1 MEAVMKRP
9 TIGDIARRA
18 GVSKAAVSYA
28 LNGRPGVSEETRD
41 RVSRIAHAL
50 GWRANTA
57 ALALSAERAGVVGLV
72 VPGPA
77 PWAMIEGIERELAV
91 DGVALQLA
99 IVRDA
104 EAETETYR
112 DWWAARRV
120 DGVLVI
126 DPRSNDPRIPL
137 LHKLN
142 VPVVLVGAGA
152 PDMSAVLDD
161 PAAECRRAVE
171 HLIERGHTRL
181 GHVAGRTGLYRNV
194 HRKEALRQVAQ
205 ELLGTAPM
213 ETQGDLEA
221 TKELLAKPDPPSA
234 VIYDEDA
241 TAAATVAHA
250 SLLNVRIP
258 AQLAVVAWG
267 DSSVCQ
273 LVRPGVTAIR
283 HDDGADGASAARL
296 LLNHLKTGIPEQRM
310 VGPGE
315 LVVRGTT

>member
-1 MEAVMKRP
+1 MKRP

-28 LNGRPGVSEETRD
+28 LNGRPGVSEETRE

-72 VPGPA
+72 VAGPA
-77 PWAMIEGIERELAV
+77 PWTVVEGIERELAI

-104 EAETETYR
+104 EAEAETYR

-120 DGVLVI
+120 DGVLLL
-126 DPRSNDPRIPL
+126 DPRPDDHRIPL
-137 LHKLN
+137 LRKLN
-142 VPVVLVGAGA
+142 VPAVLVGAGV

-171 HLIERGHTRL
+171 HLIERGHSRL
-181 GHVAGRTGLYRNV
+181 GHVKGQGVSRNV
-194 HRKEALRQVAQ
+194 HRAEAFRQVTK
-205 ELLGTAPM
+205 ELLGCEAV
-213 ETQGDLEA
+213 EAQGALEA
-221 TKELLAKPDPPSA
+221 TKELLATPDPPSA
-234 VIYDEDA
+234 LIYDDD
-241 TAAATVAHA
+241 AAAAETVAHA
-250 SLLNVRIP
+250 AMLNIHIP
-258 AQLAVVAWG
+258 TQLAVVAWG
-267 DSSVCQ
+267 DSNVCQ
-273 LVRPGVTAIR
+273 LVHPGVTAIH
-283 HDDGADGASAARL
+283 HDEAADGASAARL
-296 LLNHLKTGIPEQRM
+296 LLNHLKTGIPEQRT
-310 VGPGE
+310 VDPGQ

>member
-1 MEAVMKRP
+1 MEDAMKRP

-28 LNGRPGVSEETRD
+28 LNGRPGVSEETRE

-72 VPGPA
+72 VAGPA
-77 PWAMIEGIERELAV
+77 PWAMVEGIERELAV

-104 EAETETYR
+104 EAESETYR

-126 DPRSNDPRIPL
+126 DPRADDPRIPL
-137 LHKLN
+137 LRKLS
-142 VPVVLVGAGA
+142 VPAALVGTAA

-161 PAAECRRAVE
+161 PVAECRRVIE
-171 HLIERGHTRL
+171 HLVERGHTSI
-181 GHVAGRTGLYRNV
+181 GHVAGRSGLCRDA
-194 HRKEALRQVAQ
+194 HRSQALCQVAR
-205 ELLGTAPM
+205 ELLGSPPVPVGA
-213 ETQGDLEA
+213 DLAA
-221 TKELLAKPDPPSA
+221 TRELLARADRPSA
-234 VIYDEDA
+234 LIYDEEMV
-241 TAAATVAHA
+241 AAATVARA
-250 SLLNVRIP
+250 GQLGVRIP
-258 AQLAVVAWG
+258 AELAVVAWG

-273 LVRPGVTAIR
+273 LVHPEVTAVR
-283 HDDGADGASAARL
+283 RDDAVVGSVAARL
-296 LLNHLKTGIPEQRM
+296 LLNQFKTGKPEQ
-310 VGPGE
+310 VLASSGQ